1 MGTKPNV
8 FKEAIT
14 TPIEKKNIDTVN
26 KTEKSQAPN
35 KKQIHPSAINLKKL
49 NHWINQG
56 ILKLLIQKTQLI
68 DKIHQGLFQKLFYL
82 KKVPKQKKPQKQ
94 ILVFIFFL
102 DIKKVYQV

>member
-35 KKQIHPSAINLKKL
+35 KK
-49 NHWINQG
+49 
-56 ILKLLIQKTQLI
+56 
-68 DKIHQGLFQKLFYL
+68 
-82 KKVPKQKKPQKQ
+82 
-94 ILVFIFFL
+94 
-102 DIKKVYQV
+102 